1 MNGSGKNSSE
11 NFRRRVKKHFLAS
24 ASWEGFFPE
33 GIDLIGD
40 RLIGVAVVGTG
51 IPQIGC
57 EREVLKEYYDEKG
70 EPGFDYAYRYPGM
83 NKVLQAAGR
92 VIRTR
97 EDIGVILLM
106 DERFM
111 NREYRMLFPR
121 EWSSVKTCTIGT
133 VEASLKDFWEQVSEM
148 ESCGNEGTGPEQED
162 GADT

>member
-1 MNGSGKNSSE
+1 
-11 NFRRRVKKHFLAS
+11 
-24 ASWEGFFPE
+24 
-33 GIDLIGD
+33 
-40 RLIGVAVVGTG
+40 
-51 IPQIGC
+51 
-57 EREVLKEYYDEKG
+57 
-70 EPGFDYAYRYPGM
+70 M

-162 GADT
+162 GADA